1 LDFTSTSSDTRGST
15 NLGLYFNLPTA
26 AGVMTGADYMTVSL
40 PFNWGRVST
49 MDDGTWSG
57 SATLTKDVW
66 DTTVVPATNTP
77 LSIAV
82 TASLL
87 TANVVKVV
95 MDVVDPVVKLAE
107 AANYTLTINSVP
119 TPEEPANCNV
129 GSLVLGVGKAA
140 SPGTGGVGSSNG

>member
-1 LDFTSTSSDTRGST
+1 
-15 NLGLYFNLPTA
+15 
-26 AGVMTGADYMTVSL
+26 
-40 PFNWGRVST
+40 

-57 SATLTKDVW
+57 SATLSKDVW

-77 LSIAV
+77 VSIAV

-95 MDVVDPVVKLAE
+95 MDVVDPVVTLAE
-107 AANYTLTINSVP
+107 ATNYTLTLNGVP
-119 TPEEPANCNV
+119 TPEDEVNCNA

-140 SPGTGGVGSSNG
+140 SGGVGSTNG

>member
-1 LDFTSTSSDTRGST
+1 MDFTSSSSDTRGST
-15 NLGLYFNLPTA
+15 NLGVYFNLPTA

-40 PFNWGRVST
+40 PQNWGRVAT

-57 SATLTKDVW
+57 SATLMKDVW

-77 LSIAV
+77 VSIAV

-95 MDVVDPVVKLAE
+95 MDVVDPVVTLAE
-107 AANYTLTINSVP
+107 ATNYTLTLNGVP

-140 SPGTGGVGSSNG
+140 SGGVGSSNG

>member
-1 LDFTSTSSDTRGST
+1 MGFKSSSSDTRSTT
-15 NLGLYFNLPTA
+15 NLEVYFNLPTTT
-26 AGVMTGADYMTVSL
+26 GLMTGADYITVSL
-40 PFNWGRVST
+40 PYNWGRVAK

-57 SATLTKDVW
+57 SATLMTETW
-66 DTTVVPATNTP
+66 DTVTIPAVKTETP
-77 LSIAV
+77 IAV

-95 MDVVDPVVKLAE
+95 MDVVEPVVTLKE
-107 AANYTLTINSVP
+107 NTNYTLSINSVP

-140 SPGTGGVGSSNG
+140 SGGVGSTNG